1 MTASARTT
9 TRNGSIRLVR
19 LLPILGWLPRYE
31 RAWLAKDFIAAISV
45 WALMVPSS
53 LGYADISGVPV
64 EYGLYAAAIA
74 LLVFPLF
81 TTSRHAITG
90 PSSTIAAV
98 TGSAVLLETTGGS
111 PEAVQLVA
119 AITVL
124 AGLFYIVLFAL
135 KMGWI
140 SNFLSESVL
149 TGFIFGIGIEVVI
162 GQLKKITGTTQTGET
177 AWQELASWIQGL
189 DETNLPTLFVGVG
202 LIVMIVLLRRYA
214 PRVPGA
220 LLAAVIGIVAAR
232 ALDLASMGVA
242 LTGDVP
248 SGLPSFALP
257 SLQFVW
263 ANLPLIVPAA
273 IGVMLV
279 GLSESLA
286 AAREYATRYQYDIDV
301 DQELLA
307 QGMSNAASGLF
318 QGINVAGSLSKS
330 ALNES
335 SGAKSEMASLIQG
348 GFVVITLLFLAP
360 LFADLPQAA
369 LGAIIITAVVFG
381 LFKVKEMDRL
391 WRLSRVEFWLA
402 LVSLLGVLTFGSLRG
417 VLMGIVLSLLWLV
430 WRTSHPVIPVLGA
443 MPDGRS
449 YHSVEQHPEAAIVPG
464 IVILRFDG
472 PLFFATAGSLRD
484 RVRALTR
491 HADPP
496 VRAVILDLEST
507 TIVDIEGSDMLSEV
521 AEELDE
527 LDIRLLLARAK
538 SSVREQLISYGI
550 LESLPGERFHD
561 SVGAALDAAA
571 GLVEEPAP

>member
-9 TRNGSIRLVR
+9 TRNGSGRLVR
-19 LLPILGWLPRYE
+19 LLPILGWLPRYD

-177 AWQELASWIQGL
+177 AWQELASWIRGL

-242 LTGDVP
+242 LTGEVP
-248 SGLPSFALP
+248 SGLPSLALP

-263 ANLPLIVPAA
+263 TNLPLIVPAA

-286 AAREYATRYQYDIDV
+286 AARQYATRYHYDIDV
-301 DQELLA
+301 DQEMLA

-335 SGAKSEMASLIQG
+335 SGAKSEMASLMQG

-369 LGAIIITAVVFG
+369 LGAIGRHWAVA
-381 LFKVKEMDRL
+381 KQERDRRPAL
-391 WRLSRVEFWLA
+391 DEA
-402 LVSLLGVLTFGSLRG
+402 LVDEDSRAGRIGRGRAGKLGRGRLEQVGHVRLPGVDRVVAGGERGAAAQEQDDGRAPGDGGQPRPLPQQRQPDGMNNAGVDQEHRHVGSLLFHGSAERKLRGLHSLR
-417 VLMGIVLSLLWLV
+417 SN
-430 WRTSHPVIPVLGA
+430 
-443 MPDGRS
+443 
-449 YHSVEQHPEAAIVPG
+449 
-464 IVILRFDG
+464 
-472 PLFFATAGSLRD
+472 RD
-484 RVRALTR
+484 
-491 HADPP
+491 
-496 VRAVILDLEST
+496 I
-507 TIVDIEGSDMLSEV
+507 
-521 AEELDE
+521 
-527 LDIRLLLARAK
+527 
-538 SSVREQLISYGI
+538 
-550 LESLPGERFHD
+550 
-561 SVGAALDAAA
+561 
-571 GLVEEPAP
+571 